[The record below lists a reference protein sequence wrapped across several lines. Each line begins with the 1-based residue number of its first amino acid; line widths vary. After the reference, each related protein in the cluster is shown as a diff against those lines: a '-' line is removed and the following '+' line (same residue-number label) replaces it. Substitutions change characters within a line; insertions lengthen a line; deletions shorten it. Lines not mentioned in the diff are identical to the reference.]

1 MNRKLTIIT
10 AILVTTLLLGS
21 STHAFA
27 SLSPTSKILSI
38 SPTSV
43 PNIHTVI
50 FQVCASDSVNMRAP
64 EVILKSLKEVKS
76 VSLSKSVAKGTCTT
90 SATQIA
96 AFDPGNIK
104 IKIID
109 KSKLNV
115 LVDQAEQKLIKIQS
129 SIAKN
134 NDQLQDLLLVLPGNS
149 PTKVSDISKI
159 NEITSQLSDLRKE
172 LKDARMDYYRL
183 LYVLQ
188 AS

>member
-1 MNRKLTIIT
+1 MNGKITVIT
-10 AILVTTLLLGS
+10 AILATTLLLV
-21 STHAFA
+21 STSHAYA
-27 SLSPTSKILSI
+27 ALSPTSKILSI

-43 PNIHTVI
+43 PNIHSVI

-90 SATQIA
+90 SAAQLG

-104 IKIID
+104 IKVVD
-109 KSKLNV
+109 KSKLNT
-115 LVDQAEQKLIKIQS
+115 LVDQAEQKLIKTKS
-129 SIAKN
+129 AIAKA
-134 NDQLQDLLLVLPGNS
+134 NDQLDSLLLELPGNTPKKAS
-149 PTKVSDISKI
+149 DVSKVS
-159 NEITSQLSDLRKE
+159 EITSQLSELRKE
-172 LKDARMDYYRL
+172 LKDARMEYYRL